1 MVLRVLPGLFGALFL
16 YIAASWLLD
25 PVGAAAGLQMELFDG
40 AGRSSQIG
48 DIGGFFLG
56 SGSLLVLGAWRKS
69 AALLRGA
76 AIMVGAVGVM
86 RILAWAFQDA
96 AFATSSIAVE
106 VVITGVAL
114 FVASRFEAEDSAAPE
129 ESAAPEA

>member
-1 MVLRVLPGLFGALFL
+1 MVLRVLPGLFGALLL
-16 YIAASWLLD
+16 YIAATWLLN

-96 AFATSSIAVE
+96 AFAASSIAIE
-106 VVITGVAL
+106 IVITGVAL
-114 FVASRFEAEDSAAPE
+114 FVASRFEAEDSATPE
-129 ESAAPEA
+129 T

>member
-76 AIMVGAVGVM
+76 AIMVGAVGGHAHPG
-86 RILAWAFQDA
+86 L
-96 AFATSSIAVE
+96 
-106 VVITGVAL
+106 GVPGRSL
-114 FVASRFEAEDSAAPE
+114 CDKLDRR
-129 ESAAPEA
+129 

>member
-1 MVLRVLPGLFGALFL
+1 MVLRVIPGLFGALFL
-16 YIAASWLLD
+16 YIAGTWLLD

-40 AGRSSQIG
+40 GGRSSQIG

-56 SGSLLVLGAWRKS
+56 SGSLLVLGAWRKNPTM
-69 AALLRGA
+69 LRGA
-76 AIMVGAVGVM
+76 AIMVGAVAVM

-114 FVASRFEAEDSAAPE
+114 FVASRFEAEGSP
-129 ESAAPEA
+129 APEA

>member
-1 MVLRVLPGLFGALFL
+1 MVLRVIPGLFGALFL
-16 YIAASWLLD
+16 YIAATWLLD

-96 AFATSSIAVE
+96 AFVASSIAIE
-106 VVITGVAL
+106 TVITGVAL
-114 FVASRFEAEDSAAPE
+114 FVASRFEAEDSAT
-129 ESAAPEA
+129 PEA

>member
-16 YIAASWLLD
+16 YIAATWLLN

-96 AFATSSIAVE
+96 AFAASSIAIE
-106 VVITGVAL
+106 IVITGVAL
-114 FVASRFEAEDSAAPE
+114 FVASRFEAEDSAT
-129 ESAAPEA
+129 PEA

>member
-1 MVLRVLPGLFGALFL
+1 MVLRVIPGLFGAFFL
-16 YIAASWLLD
+16 YFAGTWLLD

-96 AFATSSIAVE
+96 AFAASSIAIE
-106 VVITGVAL
+106 IVITGVAL
-114 FVASRFEAEDSAAPE
+114 FVASRFEAEDSAT
-129 ESAAPEA
+129 PEA

>member
-1 MVLRVLPGLFGALFL
+1 MVLRVIPGLFGALFL
-16 YIAASWLLD
+16 YIAGTWLLD

-40 AGRSSQIG
+40 GGRSSQIG

-69 AALLRGA
+69 PTMLRGA
-76 AIMVGAVGVM
+76 AIMVGAVAVM

-96 AFATSSIAVE
+96 AFAERSIPLE
-106 VVITGVAL
+106 IVITGVAL
-114 FVASRFEAEDSAAPE
+114 FVASRFEAEDSAT
-129 ESAAPEA
+129 PEA